1 MKNASAEAIGEI
13 LHERIYY
20 RKNLRLDKNRKI
32 QVRARRPGNL
42 RTIKGLAMSHMANP
56 DVVRNCRFYIH
67 LYHILYVYY
76 MYILYIIYIFICYTY
91 ICM

>member
-1 MKNASAEAIGEI
+1 MGKCVNCDQFNNSRKGKMSAIKQVKNASVEAIGEI

-56 DVVRNCRFYIH
+56 DVVRNFRFYIH
-67 LYHILYVYY
+67 
-76 MYILYIIYIFICYTY
+76 IY
-91 ICM
+91 